1 MHPTTEAKETDPN
14 HVLIAAA
21 DEQLA
26 HAHETMRSADE
37 QLTRMQDQLSKLERG
52 TVRSRLRPTRD
63 RPWAR
68 GLVALLLAACIFA
81 AALASQS
88 SLGDAVAQRAPQ
100 LISALSLSA
109 KKLGF
114 PARVKPTSAQ
124 LTAEEPHYAGPTAP
138 TSPEPAQLLQTMA
151 RDLANVEREIEQLK
165 ASQQEL
171 LEQVKASEQESASNN
186 AKSIEQIRASQEQ
199 SARDNAKSVELLMA
213 SQEHLRQLVARA
225 SEQNLR
231 AKASAAQPPPT
242 ATATRKPAPTAASP
256 YASARPQA
264 PMQLRP
270 E

>member
-1 MHPTTEAKETDPN
+1 MHPTTESKETDPN

-21 DEQLA
+21 DGQLA
-26 HAHETMRSADE
+26 HAHETMKSADE
-37 QLTRMQDQLSKLERG
+37 QLTRMREQLSKLERG

-63 RPWAR
+63 RPWSR

-81 AALASQS
+81 AAWASQPT
-88 SLGDAVAQRAPQ
+88 LGDAVAQRAPQ

-109 KKLGF
+109 EKLGF
-114 PARVKPTSAQ
+114 PARVNPTSAQ
-124 LTAEEPHYAGPTAP
+124 LTAAEPHYAGPTAS

-171 LEQVKASEQESASNN
+171 ASNN
-186 AKSIEQIRASQEQ
+186 AKAIEQISASQEQ

-213 SQEHLRQLVARA
+213 SQEHLGQLVGRA

-231 AKASAAQPPPT
+231 AKTSAAQPQPT
-242 ATATRKPAPTAASP
+242 ATATRKPVPTAASP

-264 PMQLRP
+264 PVQLRP
-270 E
+270 EEQ

>member
-26 HAHETMRSADE
+26 RAHEAMESADE
-37 QLTRMQDQLSKLERG
+37 QLTRMQEQLSKLERG
-52 TVRSRLRPTRD
+52 AARSRLRPTRD
-63 RPWAR
+63 RPWLR
-68 GLVALLLAACIFA
+68 GLAALLVAACIFA

-88 SLGDAVAQRAPQ
+88 SNGDAVTQWAPQ

-109 KKLGF
+109 EKLGF
-114 PARVKPTSAQ
+114 PARVNLTSAQ
-124 LTAEEPHYAGPTAP
+124 LTAAEPHYTGPTGP

-151 RDLANVEREIEQLK
+151 RDLANVEQEIEQLK

-171 LEQVKASEQESASNN
+171 ASNN
-186 AKSIEQIRASQEQ
+186 AKAIEQIKASQEE
-199 SARDNAKSVELLMA
+199 SARDNAKSIELLRA
-213 SQEHLRQLVARA
+213 SQEHSGQLVARP

-231 AKASAAQPPPT
+231 PKTSAAQPRPI
-242 ATATRKPAPTAASP
+242 ATATRKPVPTAASP
-256 YASARPQA
+256 HASARPQA

-270 E
+270 EEQ